1 MKKYKLRIR
10 DLREQRGFTQ
20 MYVSKILKC
29 DNSLHSKYERGEREL
44 PIRLAIK
51 LAQLYGVS
59 VDYLIGLSN
68 VPKQKKDKIASEPAD
83 K

>member
-1 MKKYKLRIR
+1 MCIR
-10 DLREQRGFTQ
+10 DR
-20 MYVSKILKC
+20 
-29 DNSLHSKYERGEREL
+29 YERGEREL